1 MEFNETQAIYL
12 QIVQRVYKQI
22 LLGNLQEEERLP
34 SVRELAIQMEVN
46 PNTVVRSYAQ
56 MEQDDIIY
64 KKRGIGY
71 FVKKNAKTNIQKEK
85 KKIFINTT
93 LPNIFEQMEE
103 LDISIE
109 ELVEF
114 YKMK

>member
-22 LLGNLQEEERLP
+22 LLGNLQEEGRLP

-71 FVKKNAKTNIQKEK
+71 FVKKNAKANIQKEK
-85 KKIFINTT
+85 KEIFINTT